1 MKPALIIGSTCV
13 DVIIEIDHLPKTEE
27 NIRPTAQTMAL
38 GGCAY
43 NVAYMMRL
51 LNAPHTFITPVG
63 GGTYGD
69 YVAKQMK
76 ALDIPIT
83 VSVPHQENGC
93 CYCLVEA
100 SGERTFMSYHGVEYT
115 FQKEWMNFQDSDAF
129 GLTYVCGLE
138 IEEPT
143 GINLIEYLE
152 EHPNLELCYAPGP
165 RGVLITPEK
174 TERMMKLRPMLHI
187 NESEAQAMTGETD
200 VKKAA
205 ARLQG
210 LTQNTVIITL
220 GPAGTYCLKK
230 DGSAFLTPS
239 VPVQKVGDT
248 IGAGDSHIGTILACL
263 TKGMELEAAIS
274 YANQVA
280 AAVVGIR
287 GASLPPKLLPPMP
300 GGSVNQ

>member
-27 NIRPTAQTMAL
+27 NIRPTSQTMAL

-51 LNAPHTFITPVG
+51 LHAPHTFITPVG

-115 FQKEWMNFQDSDAF
+115 FQKEWMNFRDSDSF

-143 GINLIEYLE
+143 GVNLIEYLE
-152 EHPNLELCYAPGP
+152 EHPNLEVCYAPGP
-165 RGVLITPEK
+165 RGVLIAPEK
-174 TERMMKLRPMLHI
+174 TERMMKLHPMLHI
-187 NESEAQAMTGETD
+187 NESEARAMTGETD
-200 VKKAA
+200 AKTAA
-205 ARLQG
+205 AKLQS
-210 LTQNTVIITL
+210 LTHNTVIITL

-230 DGSAFLTPS
+230 DGTSFLTPS
-239 VPVQKVGDT
+239 VPAEKVGDT

-263 TKGMELEAAIS
+263 TNGMKLEPAIA

-280 AAVVGIR
+280 AAVVSIR
-287 GASLPPKLLPPMP
+287 GASLPPQLLPPMP
-300 GGSVNQ
+300 DILS